1 MTITLPQD
9 VKFILNTLQ
18 NAGYEAYAVGGCVR
32 DSILGRIPDDWDITT
47 SAKPLEVKELF
58 PKSFDTGIQHGTIT
72 VLINHVGYEVT
83 TYRIDGE
90 YEDGRHPKQV
100 QFTPNLIE
108 DLKRRDFTINAM
120 AYNDEEG
127 LVDCFEGLKDIENKV
142 IRCVGDPYERFNE
155 DALRIMRAVRFA
167 AQLGY
172 DIDVTT
178 KQAVRDL
185 APNLSKI
192 SVERINVELTKLL
205 VSKHPEMMRDL
216 YEVGITAIVLPEFDL
231 TMKTEQNNPHHCY
244 NVGEHTIHALMNV
257 REDKVL
263 RLAALLHDF
272 GKPQCK
278 TTGES
283 GRDHFYGHPAVSE
296 ELAKAI
302 LRRLRYDNDTIAKV
316 SRLVLYH
323 DYRMG
328 DGRKGTRKAMS
339 KVGEDLFDMLLELQ
353 HADILAQSDYG
364 REEKL
369 ENLSRVRKDVE
380 AIRAQSEC
388 VSLKTLAVTG
398 NDLIHAGMKPGKE
411 IGETLTRLLEV
422 VLENPERNTKE
433 ELLEL
438 VKKQNI

>member
-100 QFTPNLIE
+100 QFTPNLVE

-216 YEVGITAIVLPEFDL
+216 YELGITAIVLPEFDL

-438 VKKQNI
+438 VKK

>member
-216 YEVGITAIVLPEFDL
+216 YELGITAIVLPEFDL
-231 TMKTEQNNPHHCY
+231 TMKTKQNNPHHCY

-380 AIRAQSEC
+380 AICAQSEC

-438 VKKQNI
+438 VKK

>member
-32 DSILGRIPDDWDITT
+32 DSILGRVPDDWDITT

-100 QFTPNLIE
+100 QFTPNLVE

-216 YEVGITAIVLPEFDL
+216 YELGITAIVLPEFDF
-231 TMKTEQNNPHHCY
+231 TMETGQNNPHHCY

-328 DGRKGTRKAMS
+328 DGRKGTRRAMS

-364 REEKL
+364 REGKI

-438 VKKQNI
+438 VKK

>member
-32 DSILGRIPDDWDITT
+32 DSILGRVPDDWDITT

-100 QFTPNLIE
+100 QFTPNLVE

-216 YEVGITAIVLPEFDL
+216 YELGITAIVLPEFDL
-231 TMKTEQNNPHHCY
+231 TMETGQNNPHHCY

-398 NDLIHAGMKPGKE
+398 NDLISAGMKPGKE

-438 VKKQNI
+438 VKK

>member
-32 DSILGRIPDDWDITT
+32 DSILGRVPDDWDITT

-100 QFTPNLIE
+100 QFTPNLVE

-216 YEVGITAIVLPEFDL
+216 YELGITAIVLPEFDL
-231 TMKTEQNNPHHCY
+231 TMETGQNNPHHCY

-296 ELAKAI
+296 EFAKAI

-316 SRLVLYH
+316 TRLVLYH

-398 NDLIHAGMKPGKE
+398 NDLISAGMKPGKE

-438 VKKQNI
+438 VKK

>member
-205 VSKHPEMMRDL
+205 VSKHPEMIRDL
-216 YEVGITAIVLPEFDL
+216 YELGITAIVLPEFDL

-328 DGRKGTRKAMS
+328 DGRKGTRKAMC

-438 VKKQNI
+438 VKK

>member
-32 DSILGRIPDDWDITT
+32 DSILGRVPDDWDITT

-100 QFTPNLIE
+100 QFTPNLVE

-216 YEVGITAIVLPEFDL
+216 YELGITAIVLPEFDL
-231 TMKTEQNNPHHCY
+231 TMKTKQNNPHHCY

-398 NDLIHAGMKPGKE
+398 NDLISAGMKPGKE

-438 VKKQNI
+438 VKK

>member
-100 QFTPNLIE
+100 QFTPNLVE

-216 YEVGITAIVLPEFDL
+216 YELGITAIVLPEFDL
-231 TMKTEQNNPHHCY
+231 TMKTGQNNPHHCY

-438 VKKQNI
+438 VKK